1 MELITK
7 APKGTV
13 DIVPGKSEKWQVVED
28 VFRSE
33 AELNGFG
40 EVRTPVFEH
49 TELFQRGVGDTT
61 DVVEKQMYTFEDKG
75 GRSIT
80 LRPEGTAGA
89 VRAMLE
95 NGLYNAG
102 YPVKL
107 YYLTSCYR
115 YEKPQAGRL
124 RELHQFGVEMFGA
137 AEPVADAQIIAMAL
151 SAFKRLGLE
160 DVGLQLNS
168 IGCPECRKE
177 YHKALKEYFT
187 ARKEQ
192 LCDTC
197 LSRLE
202 RNPMRILDCKSPE
215 CQEVCK
221 GAPKITDYLCED
233 CKAHFAKVQEF
244 LTALGIEF
252 EIDPGLV
259 RGLDYYTRT
268 VFEFPSK
275 SLGFALGGGGRYDGL
290 VEEMGGTLFT
300 VAKDVKL
307 QVEFNPGRVK
317 GYRLIGYE
325 NRLMAAEDFADDAR
339 DGGEIGA
346 GHDSAVLVDAMMR
359 NVYGSR
365 STAEAF
371 LPLLRRGM
379 KRIAAITE
387 IESSNSWST
396 GKTDLA
402 YHASLAGL
410 NMMGK
415 ILFNHLRP
423 EGFTFRWYCDDGAPG
438 GMCAADYITS
448 GLCYDEKEPYI
459 HSDENRLVLRDA
471 WLREISW

>member
-221 GAPKITDYLCED
+221 GAPKITDYLCGD

-290 VEEMGGTLFT
+290 VEEFGGKPTPGLGFGLGMDRILL
-300 VAKDVKL
+300 ALEAQK
-307 QVEFNPGRVK
+307 VEFPQPVKCEAYLVCVGEEAQKKAFRLVDELHRCGVPADFDVCGRGVK
-317 GYRLIGYE
+317 AQMKYANKLGAKYTMIL
-325 NRLMAAEDFADDAR
+325 
-339 DGGEIGA
+339 GGDEIQNG
-346 GHDSAVLVDAMMR
+346 SAVLKNMKD
-359 NVYGSR
+359 GSTQEVTLETIGDDFM
-365 STAEAF
+365 SILMNDSLKSLES
-371 LPLLRRGM
+371 
-379 KRIAAITE
+379 AAQSFDLNGGADLIGNILE
-387 IESSNSWST
+387 
-396 GKTDLA
+396 GKNN
-402 YHASLAGL
+402 G
-410 NMMGK
+410 
-415 ILFNHLRP
+415 
-423 EGFTFRWYCDDGAPG
+423 
-438 GMCAADYITS
+438 
-448 GLCYDEKEPYI
+448 
-459 HSDENRLVLRDA
+459 
-471 WLREISW
+471 

>member
-275 SLGFALGGGGRYDGL
+275 SLGFALGGGGRSLGQDHLGKGLGGVTDHMNIHAVQTHAHGAAQTGGAEGQLVKKAGFDLLVIALDGCQL
-290 VEEMGGTLFT
+290 CLLGGREGRAVQPCMISIKIGHIVGPPINKIRWDMLLWTL
-300 VAKDVKL
+300 
-307 QVEFNPGRVK
+307 
-317 GYRLIGYE
+317 
-325 NRLMAAEDFADDAR
+325 
-339 DGGEIGA
+339 
-346 GHDSAVLVDAMMR
+346 
-359 NVYGSR
+359 
-365 STAEAF
+365 
-371 LPLLRRGM
+371 
-379 KRIAAITE
+379 
-387 IESSNSWST
+387 
-396 GKTDLA
+396 
-402 YHASLAGL
+402 YHRQA
-410 NMMGK
+410 
-415 ILFNHLRP
+415 
-423 EGFTFRWYCDDGAPG
+423 
-438 GMCAADYITS
+438 
-448 GLCYDEKEPYI
+448 
-459 HSDENRLVLRDA
+459 
-471 WLREISW
+471 

>member
-221 GAPKITDYLCED
+221 GAPKITDYLCPD
-233 CKAHFAKVQEF
+233 CQEHFQKVQDY
-244 LTALGIEF
+244 LTALGVEF
-252 EIDPGLV
+252 EVDPGLV

-290 VEEMGGTLFT
+290 VEEFGGKPTPGLGFGLGLDRIMM
-300 VAKDVKL
+300 AL
-307 QVEFNPGRVK
+307 EAQQVEFPQLSKCEMYIATMGEEAQKKAFLLLGELHRCGIPADTDLCGRGLK
-317 GYRLIGYE
+317 AQMKYADKIGAKFTMVLGDNELQQGKAEMKNMKTGEKRKISISGEDFINDYVTVSTE
-325 NRLMAAEDFADDAR
+325 AEDFSQ
-339 DGGEIGA
+339 DGI
-346 GHDSAVLVDAMMR
+346 
-359 NVYGSR
+359 
-365 STAEAF
+365 F
-371 LPLLRRGM
+371 
-379 KRIAAITE
+379 
-387 IESSNSWST
+387 
-396 GKTDLA
+396 
-402 YHASLAGL
+402 
-410 NMMGK
+410 
-415 ILFNHLRP
+415 F
-423 EGFTFRWYCDDGAPG
+423 
-438 GMCAADYITS
+438 
-448 GLCYDEKEPYI
+448 
-459 HSDENRLVLRDA
+459 
-471 WLREISW
+471 

>member
-13 DIVPGKSEKWQVVED
+13 DIVPGKSEKWQLMED

-33 AELNGFG
+33 AELNGFR

-49 TELFQRGVGDTT
+49 TELFLRGVGDTT

-95 NGLYNAG
+95 NGLYNEG

-137 AEPVADAQIIAMAL
+137 AEPLADAQIIVLAL

-160 DVGLQLNS
+160 DVGLQINS

-187 ARKEQ
+187 ERKDQ

-215 CQEVCK
+215 CQEVSK

-290 VEEMGGTLFT
+290 VEEFGGKPTPGLGFGLGMDRILL
-300 VAKDVKL
+300 ALEAQK
-307 QVEFNPGRVK
+307 VEFPQPVKCEAYLVCVGEEAQKKAFRLVDELHRCGVPADFDVCGRGVK
-317 GYRLIGYE
+317 AQMKYANKIGAKFTLVLGDDE
-325 NRLMAAEDFADDAR
+325 IRQGKAAMKNMKTGETKTISITEEDFINDY
-339 DGGEIGA
+339 
-346 GHDSAVLVDAMMR
+346 VTV
-359 NVYGSR
+359 
-365 STAEAF
+365 STE
-371 LPLLRRGM
+371 
-379 KRIAAITE
+379 
-387 IESSNSWST
+387 
-396 GKTDLA
+396 
-402 YHASLAGL
+402 
-410 NMMGK
+410 
-415 ILFNHLRP
+415 
-423 EGFTFRWYCDDGAPG
+423 
-438 GMCAADYITS
+438 AADFS
-448 GLCYDEKEPYI
+448 EDG
-459 HSDENRLVLRDA
+459 VFF
-471 WLREISW
+471 

>member
-1 MELITK
+1 MELLTK

-13 DIVPGKSEKWQVVED
+13 DLVPGATEKWQLVED
-28 VFRSE
+28 VLKSE

-40 EVRTPVFEH
+40 EIRTPVFEH
-49 TELFQRGVGDTT
+49 TELFLRGVGDTT

-137 AEPVADAQIIAMAL
+137 AEPAADVQVIALAL
-151 SAFKRLGLE
+151 SAFKRLGLA

-168 IGCPECRKE
+168 IGCPECRRE

-187 ARKEQ
+187 AYKDQ
-192 LCDTC
+192 LCETC

-202 RNPMRILDCKSPE
+202 RNPMRILDCKSPV
-215 CQEVCK
+215 CQEIAA

-233 CKAHFAKVQEF
+233 CKAHFAKVQEL
-244 LTALGIEF
+244 LTALGIAYEL
-252 EIDPGLV
+252 DPGLV

-290 VEEMGGTLFT
+290 VEEMGGKPT
-300 VAKDVKL
+300 
-307 QVEFNPGRVK
+307 PGLGFGLGLDR
-317 GYRLIGYE
+317 I
-325 NRLMAAEDFADDAR
+325 LMALEGQDFPEPVRCEVYIASMGEQAQQRAFLLMDKLHQCGVPADCDLCAR
-339 DGGEIGA
+339 GLKAQMKYADRIGA
-346 GHDSAVLVDAMMR
+346 KYTMVLGDNELEAGKAELKNMKTGEKVEVSIGGDFVDSYIAA
-359 NVYGSR
+359 
-365 STAEAF
+365 STAQD
-371 LPLLRRGM
+371 
-379 KRIAAITE
+379 
-387 IESSNSWST
+387 
-396 GKTDLA
+396 DL
-402 YHASLAGL
+402 S
-410 NMMGK
+410 
-415 ILFNHLRP
+415 F
-423 EGFTFRWYCDDGAPG
+423 
-438 GMCAADYITS
+438 
-448 GLCYDEKEPYI
+448 
-459 HSDENRLVLRDA
+459 
-471 WLREISW
+471 